1 MRRGRPP
8 LYLLGTGPGRA
19 APKASSDLVPK
30 RYADHGRGMRMK
42 QEELLALMGKMTLK
56 EKIGQLV
63 QLDGGC
69 FGTDAVAVGPRAKL
83 GVTQEDV
90 DVCGSVL
97 NVLGAEEVHRIQDA
111 YLERSRL
118 KIPLVFMADVIYG
131 YQTCYPIPLGLGA
144 TWDPELIREDYA
156 LIAEEAVA
164 DGCMVTFSPPVD
176 VVRDARWGRCLE
188 MPGEDPCL
196 SSRFARAMVEGLHGD
211 GTPERSVASCVKHFA
226 GYGAPEAGREYNT
239 VDMSEWRLRN
249 EYLPPYK
256 AAVDAGCDL
265 VMTSFNTIDGI
276 PATANKWLM
285 DDVLR
290 GEWGFT
296 RPIITDY
303 AAVSELVSHGVA
315 ANKREAARLAM
326 NATVDIDMK
335 TPCYAH
341 ELEGLV
347 ADGEVTTEQV
357 DAACLRV
364 LELKNRLGLFE
375 DPYRTCS
382 PARRAEVTCT
392 PERLE
397 SARKTCGEALVLLK
411 NEGGVLPLNAGEG
424 GPRVALVG
432 PYANSKDVIGMWAI
446 HADKSHSVTLAQA
459 FEEVLGPER
468 FAWARGCET
477 LDDYSELGEFGKYVG
492 AGSGL
497 GSMANGEKL
506 DGAALEAEALEVAAG
521 ADVVVM
527 ALGEHM
533 LQSGEGGAR
542 TDITLPAPQ
551 KRLLKRVRELGK
563 PVVLVLFNGRPLALT
578 DVLDD
583 CDAVL
588 EAWFPGTAAGRAVAD
603 VLFGDVNPSGRLTV
617 SFPHNVGQEPLYYAQ
632 FSTGRP
638 AKGSTHSGRFVSRY
652 MDAPNEA
659 LFPFGY
665 GLSYHTARY
674 EGLRLSANTLRAGE
688 KLRVSVDVTNESQ
701 VAGTEVVQLYVHDVA
716 ASRVRPMLELRD
728 FKRVGLEAGQTR
740 TVEFEL
746 GEEALRFWTR
756 EHGWASEPGAF
767 EVFVGPN
774 SRDLL
779 AAGFELA

>member
-1 MRRGRPP
+1 MTQDE
-8 LYLLGTGPGRA
+8 LDDLLGR
-19 APKASSDLVPK
+19 
-30 RYADHGRGMRMK
+30 
-42 QEELLALMGKMTLK
+42 MTLR

-144 TWDPELIREDYA
+144 TWDPELIREDYRF
-156 LIAEEAVA
+156 IAEEAVA

-188 MPGEDPCL
+188 MPGEDPYL
-196 SSRFARAMVEGLHGD
+196 SSRFARAMVEGFKGD
-211 GTPERSVASCVKHFA
+211 GTPQKSIASCVKHFA

-249 EYLPPYK
+249 EYLPPYR
-256 AAVDAGCDL
+256 AAVEAGCDL

-276 PATANKWLM
+276 PATANRWLM
-285 DDVLR
+285 HDVLR
-290 GEWGFT
+290 DEWGFDG
-296 RPIITDY
+296 PIITDY
-303 AAVSELVSHGVA
+303 AAIDELRAHGVA
-315 ANKREAARLAM
+315 ANRREAAKLAM
-326 NATVDIDMK
+326 DATVDIDMK

-347 ADGEVTTEQV
+347 EAGEVSVEAI
-357 DAACLRV
+357 DAACMRV
-364 LELKNRLGLFE
+364 LALKNKLGLFE

-382 PARRAEVTCT
+382 PARVAEVTCT
-392 PERLE
+392 SERLA
-397 SARKTCGEALVLLK
+397 SARKTADEALVLLK
-411 NEGGVLPLNAGEG
+411 NEGGLLPFATGEEA
-424 GPRVALVG
+424 PRVALIG
-432 PYANSKDVIGMWAI
+432 PYANSRDVIGMWAI
-446 HADKSHSVTLAQA
+446 HADKSHSVTLAEA
-459 FEEVLGPER
+459 FAEVLSEDG
-468 FAWARGCET
+468 FAWAEGCPT
-477 LDDYSELGEFGKYVG
+477 LDDYSELGEFGKIPAF
-492 AGSGL
+492 AGSGA
-497 GSMANGEKL
+497 GDVDA
-506 DGAALEAEALEVAAG
+506 AALEAEALAIATES
-521 ADVVVM
+521 DVVVM

-551 KRLLKRVRELGK
+551 KRLLKRIRALGK

-578 DVLDD
+578 DVIDD
-583 CDAVL
+583 CDAIV
-588 EAWFPGTAAGRAVAD
+588 EAWFPGTAGGRAVAD
-603 VLFGDVNPSGRLTV
+603 VLFGAVNPAGRLTV

-638 AKGSTHSGRFVSRY
+638 AATSTHSGRFVSRY
-652 MDAPNEA
+652 MDCPNGA

-674 EGLRLSANTLRAGE
+674 ENLRLSAGELAAGGAIE
-688 KLRVSVDVTNESQ
+688 VSIDVVNEGD
-701 VAGTEVVQLYVHDVA
+701 VAGTEVVQLYIHDKVA
-716 ASRVRPMLELRD
+716 TRVRPLLELRD
-728 FKRVGLEAGQTR
+728 FERVELAPGEHR
-740 TVEFEL
+740 TVTFTL
-746 GEEALRFWTR
+746 REEDLRFWTP

-767 EVFVGPN
+767 EVLVGPN
-774 SRDLL
+774 SRDV
-779 AAGFELA
+779 AGVEFELV

>member
-1 MRRGRPP
+1 MPTKEGN
-8 LYLLGTGPGRA
+8 T
-19 APKASSDLVPK
+19 
-30 RYADHGRGMRMK
+30 RMK

-111 YLERSRL
+111 YLQRSRL

-144 TWDPELIREDYA
+144 TWDPELIRDDYA

-188 MPGEDPCL
+188 MPGEDPYL
-196 SSRFARAMVEGLHGD
+196 SSCFAQAMVEGLHGD
-211 GTPERSVASCVKHFA
+211 GSPERSVASCVKHFA

-285 DDVLR
+285 DEVLR

-296 RPIITDY
+296 GPVITDY
-303 AAVSELVSHGVA
+303 AAVAELVAHGIA

-326 NATVDIDMK
+326 KATVDIDMK

-347 ADGEVTTEQV
+347 ADGEVSVEQV

-382 PARRAEVTCT
+382 PARREEVTCT
-392 PERLE
+392 PERLA
-397 SARKTCGEALVLLK
+397 SARKTCGEAIVLLK
-411 NEGGVLPLNAGEG
+411 NEGGALPLDAGEG
-424 GPRVALVG
+424 GPRVALIG
-432 PYANSKDVIGMWAI
+432 PYANSRDVIGMWAI

-459 FEEVLGPER
+459 FEEILGPER
-468 FAWARGCET
+468 FGWARGCET

-492 AGSGL
+492 AASGL
-497 GSMANGEKL
+497 GAMAAGEQL
-506 DGAALEAEALEVAAG
+506 DAGALEAEALELAVRS
-521 ADVVVM
+521 DVVVM

-551 KRLLKRVRELGK
+551 KRLLKRVRGLGK
-563 PVVLVLFNGRPLALT
+563 PVVLVLFGGRPLALA

-603 VLFGDVNPSGRLTV
+603 VVFGGVNPSGRLTV

-632 FSTGRP
+632 FPTGRP

-674 EGLRLSANTLRAGE
+674 ENLRVSGEALRAGE
-688 KLRVSVDVTNESQ
+688 KLRVFVDVVNESQ

-728 FKRVGLEAGQTR
+728 FRRVELGAGEAR

-746 GEEALRFWTR
+746 GEEKLRFWTR

-767 EVFVGPN
+767 EVLVGPN

-779 AAGFELA
+779 CAGFELV

>member
-1 MRRGRPP
+1 MKQSE
-8 LYLLGTGPGRA
+8 LVDLLGR
-19 APKASSDLVPK
+19 
-30 RYADHGRGMRMK
+30 
-42 QEELLALMGKMTLK
+42 MTLR

-144 TWDPELIREDYA
+144 TWDPELIREDYN

-188 MPGEDPCL
+188 MPGEDPYL
-196 SSRFARAMVEGLHGD
+196 SSRFARAMVEGFKGD
-211 GTPERSVASCVKHFA
+211 GTPQKSLASCVKHFA

-249 EYLPPYK
+249 EYLPPYR
-256 AAVDAGCDL
+256 AAVEAGCDL

-276 PATANKWLM
+276 PATANRWLM
-285 DDVLR
+285 HDVLR
-290 GEWGFT
+290 DEWGFDG
-296 RPIITDY
+296 PIITDY
-303 AAVSELVSHGVA
+303 AAIDELRAHGVA
-315 ANKREAARLAM
+315 ANRREAAKLAM

-341 ELEGLV
+341 ELEALIET
-347 ADGEVTTEQV
+347 GEVSLEQI
-357 DAACLRV
+357 DTACMRV

-382 PARRAEVTCT
+382 PERRTEVTCT

-397 SARKTCGEALVLLK
+397 SARKTCDEALVLLK
-411 NEGGVLPLNAGEG
+411 NEGGLLPLTTGGNA
-424 GPRVALVG
+424 PRVALIG
-432 PYANSKDVIGMWAI
+432 PYANSRDIIGMWAI
-446 HADKSHSVTLAQA
+446 HADKTHSVTLAEA
-459 FEEVLGPER
+459 FAEVLGDDG
-468 FAWARGCET
+468 FAWAQGCPT
-477 LDDYSELGEFGKYVG
+477 LDDYSELGEFGKIPAFG
-492 AGSGL
+492 APTGEGADL
-497 GSMANGEKL
+497 ETMA
-506 DGAALEAEALEVAAG
+506 AEALELAASS
-521 ADVVVM
+521 DVVVM

-542 TDITLPAPQ
+542 TDITIPAPQ
-551 KRLLKRVRELGK
+551 KRLLKRVRALGK

-578 DVLDD
+578 DVIDD
-583 CDAVL
+583 CDAIV
-588 EAWFPGTAAGRAVAD
+588 EAWFPGTAGGRSVAD
-603 VLFGDVNPSGRLTV
+603 VLFGTVNPSGRLTV

-638 AKGSTHSGRFVSRY
+638 AKTSAHSGRFVSRY
-652 MDAPNEA
+652 MDCPNDA
-659 LFPFGY
+659 MFPFGY

-674 EGLRLSANTLRAGE
+674 DNLRLSADELTADGVIE
-688 KLRVSVDVTNESQ
+688 VSIDVTNEGDI
-701 VAGTEVVQLYVHDVA
+701 AGTEVVQLYIHDKVA
-716 ASRVRPMLELRD
+716 TRVRPMLELRD
-728 FKRVGLEAGQTR
+728 FARVELAPRERR
-740 TVEFEL
+740 TVTFIL
-746 GEEALRFWTR
+746 REEALRFWTP

-767 EVFVGPN
+767 EVMAGPN

-779 AAGFELA
+779 VGEFELV

>member
-1 MRRGRPP
+1 MPTKEGN
-8 LYLLGTGPGRA
+8 T
-19 APKASSDLVPK
+19 
-30 RYADHGRGMRMK
+30 RMK

-111 YLERSRL
+111 YLQRSRL

-144 TWDPELIREDYA
+144 TWDPELIRDDYA

-188 MPGEDPCL
+188 MPGEDPYL
-196 SSRFARAMVEGLHGD
+196 SSCFAQAMVEGLHGD
-211 GTPERSVASCVKHFA
+211 GSPERSVASCVKHFA

-285 DDVLR
+285 DEVLR

-296 RPIITDY
+296 GPVITDY
-303 AAVSELVSHGVA
+303 AAVAELIAHGIA

-347 ADGEVTTEQV
+347 ADGEVSVEQV

-364 LELKNRLGLFE
+364 LELKNSLGLFE

-382 PARRAEVTCT
+382 PARREEVTCT
-392 PERLE
+392 PERLA
-397 SARKTCGEALVLLK
+397 SARKTCGEAIVLLK
-411 NEGGVLPLNAGEG
+411 NEDGALPLDAGEG
-424 GPRVALVG
+424 GPRVALIG
-432 PYANSKDVIGMWAI
+432 PYANSRDVIGMWAI

-459 FEEVLGPER
+459 FEEILGPER
-468 FAWARGCET
+468 FGWARGCET

-492 AGSGL
+492 AASGL
-497 GSMANGEKL
+497 GAMAAGEQL
-506 DGAALEAEALEVAAG
+506 DAGALEAEALELAARS
-521 ADVVVM
+521 DVVVM

-551 KRLLKRVRELGK
+551 KRLLKRVRGLGK
-563 PVVLVLFNGRPLALT
+563 PVVLVLFNGRPLALA

-603 VLFGDVNPSGRLTV
+603 VVFGGVNPSGRLTV

-632 FSTGRP
+632 FPTGRP

-674 EGLRLSANTLRAGE
+674 ENLRVSGEALRAGE
-688 KLRVSVDVTNESQ
+688 KLRVFVDVVNESQ

-728 FKRVGLEAGQTR
+728 FRRVELGAGEAR

-746 GEEALRFWTR
+746 GEEKLRFWTR

-767 EVFVGPN
+767 EVLVGPN

-779 AAGFELA
+779 CAGFELV

>member
-1 MRRGRPP
+1 MNHE
-8 LYLLGTGPGRA
+8 
-19 APKASSDLVPK
+19 D
-30 RYADHGRGMRMK
+30 
-42 QEELLALMGKMTLK
+42 LLALLGKMTLK
-56 EKIGQLV
+56 EKVGQLV

-69 FGTDAVAVGPRAKL
+69 FGAGDMSTGPREKL

-97 NVLGAEEVHRIQDA
+97 NVLGAEEVRRIQDT

-144 TWDPELIREDYA
+144 TWDPDLIRDDYR
-156 LIAEEAVA
+156 LIAGEAVA

-188 MPGEDPCL
+188 MPGEDPYL
-196 SSRFARAMVEGLHGD
+196 SSRFATAMVEGFHGD
-211 GTPERSVASCVKHFA
+211 GAPERSIACCVKHFA

-239 VDMSEWRLRN
+239 VDMSEWRFRN
-249 EYLPPYK
+249 EYLAPYK
-256 AAVDAGCDL
+256 AAVDAGCEL
-265 VMTSFNTIDGI
+265 VMTSFNTVEGI

-290 GEWGFT
+290 GEWGFDG
-296 RPIITDY
+296 PVITDY
-303 AAVSELVSHGVA
+303 AAVAELIGHGVA
-315 ANKREAARLAM
+315 ANAREATRLAM

-347 ADGEVTTEQV
+347 ADGEVSMEQV

-364 LELKNRLGLFE
+364 LELKNKLGLFE
-375 DPYRTCS
+375 NPYRTCS
-382 PARRAEVTCT
+382 PERRVEVTCS
-392 PERLE
+392 PERLA

-411 NEGGVLPLNAGEG
+411 NEGDVLPLDAGED
-424 GPRVALVG
+424 GPRVALIG
-432 PYANSKDVIGMWAI
+432 PYANSRDIIGMWAI
-446 HADKSHSVTLAQA
+446 HADKSRSVTLADA

-468 FAWARGCET
+468 FGWAKGCET
-477 LDDYSELGEFGKYVG
+477 LDDYSELGDFGKYVG
-492 AGSGL
+492 ITSGVD
-497 GSMANGEKL
+497 
-506 DGAALEAEALEVAAG
+506 DGPSADELETEALALAAA

-551 KRLLKRVRELGK
+551 KRLLARVRELGK

-588 EAWFPGTAAGRAVAD
+588 EAWFPGTAGGRAVAD

-638 AKGSTHSGRFVSRY
+638 AKGSAHSGRFVSRY

-674 EGLRLSANTLRAGE
+674 ENLCVGTGSLRAGE

-701 VAGTEVVQLYVHDVA
+701 VAGIEVVQLYIHDVA

-728 FKRVGLEAGQTR
+728 FARVELAASETR
-740 TVEFEL
+740 TVEFEI
-746 GEEALRFWTR
+746 GEDQLRFWTP
-756 EHGWASEPGAF
+756 EHAWASEPGSF

-779 AAGFELA
+779 AGSFELI

>member
-1 MRRGRPP
+1 MKPEEV
-8 LYLLGTGPGRA
+8 LELLGR
-19 APKASSDLVPK
+19 
-30 RYADHGRGMRMK
+30 
-42 QEELLALMGKMTLK
+42 MTLK

-69 FGTDAVAVGPRAKL
+69 FGAGDVVSGPRAKL

-131 YQTCYPIPLGLGA
+131 YQTVYPIPLGLGA
-144 TWDPELIREDYA
+144 TWDPDLIREDYA
-156 LIAEEAVA
+156 LVAEEAAA
-164 DGCMVTFSPPVD
+164 DGCMVTFSPAVD
-176 VVRDARWGRCLE
+176 IVRDARWGRCLE
-188 MPGEDPCL
+188 MSGEDPCL
-196 SSRFARAMVEGLHGD
+196 TSRFAKAMVEGFHGD
-211 GTPERSVASCVKHFA
+211 GTPARSVASCVKHFA

-239 VDMSEWRLRN
+239 VDMSEWRFRN

-256 AAVDAGCDL
+256 AAVDAGADL
-265 VMTSFNTIDGI
+265 VMTSFNTIDGV

-285 DDVLR
+285 DDLLR
-290 GEWGFT
+290 GEWGFDG
-296 RPIITDY
+296 PVITDY
-303 AAVSELVSHGVA
+303 AAVAELIGHGVA
-315 ANKREAARLAM
+315 ADAREATRLAM
-326 NATVDIDMK
+326 GATVDIDMK
-335 TPCYAH
+335 TACYAH

-347 ADGEVTTEQV
+347 ADGVVSVEQV

-364 LELKNRLGLFE
+364 LTLKNRLGLFE
-375 DPYRTCS
+375 DPYRGCS
-382 PARRAEVTCT
+382 AERREEVTCT
-392 PERLE
+392 PDRLA

-411 NEGGVLPLNAGEG
+411 NEGGVLPLSKEAGS
-424 GPRVALVG
+424 PRVALIG
-432 PYANSKDVIGMWAI
+432 PYANSRDIIGMWAI
-446 HADKSHSVTLAQA
+446 HADKSRSVTLAEA
-459 FEEVLGPER
+459 FEEVLGADG
-468 FAWARGCET
+468 FGWAQGCKM

-492 AGSGL
+492 VAAGFGA
-497 GSMANGEKL
+497 GADGGEKPSADEL
-506 DGAALEAEALEVAAG
+506 LAEALELAERS
-521 ADVVVM
+521 DVVVM

-563 PVVLVLFNGRPLALT
+563 PVALVLFNGRPLALT
-578 DVLDD
+578 DVADD
-583 CDAVL
+583 CDAIL
-588 EAWFPGTAAGRAVAD
+588 EAWFPGTAGGRAVAD

-674 EGLRLSANTLRAGE
+674 EGLRLGSDVLHAGE
-688 KLRVSVDVTNESQ
+688 KLAVSVDVVNESQ
-701 VAGTEVVQLYVHDVA
+701 VAGTEVVQLYIHDLF
-716 ASRVRPMLELRD
+716 ASRVRPVLELRD
-728 FKRVGLEAGQTR
+728 FRRVELAPGEKK
-740 TVEFEL
+740 TVGFEL
-746 GEEALRFWTR
+746 CEEQLRFWTR
-756 EHGWASEPGAF
+756 EHGWASEPGRF
-767 EVFVGPN
+767 EVLVGPN

-779 AAGFELA
+779 SAGFELV

>member
-1 MRRGRPP
+1 MRDDEV
-8 LYLLGTGPGRA
+8 LDLLG
-19 APKASSDLVPK
+19 
-30 RYADHGRGMRMK
+30 
-42 QEELLALMGKMTLK
+42 QMTLK

-111 YLERSRL
+111 YLARSRL

-144 TWDPELIREDYA
+144 TWDPDLICEDYK

-188 MPGEDPCL
+188 MPGEDPVL
-196 SSRFARAMVEGLHGD
+196 SSRFAEAMVEGFKGD
-211 GTPERSVASCVKHFA
+211 GSPRGSIASCVKHYA

-290 GEWGFT
+290 GEWGFDG
-296 RPIITDY
+296 PIITDY
-303 AAVSELVSHGVA
+303 AAVSELIGHGVA
-315 ANKREAARLAM
+315 ANQREAAKLAM
-326 NATVDIDMK
+326 DATVDIDMK

-341 ELEGLV
+341 ELGGLV
-347 ADGEVTTEQV
+347 ADGEISIEQI

-364 LELKNRLGLFE
+364 LRLKNKLGLFE

-382 PARRAEVTCT
+382 PERRNAVTCS

-397 SARKTCGEALVLLK
+397 SARKTCDEALVLLK
-411 NEGGVLPLNAGEG
+411 NEDGMLPLAAGALA
-424 GPRVALVG
+424 PRVALIG
-432 PYANSKDVIGMWAI
+432 PYANSRDIIGMWAI
-446 HADKSHSVTLAQA
+446 HADKSHSVTLAEA
-459 FEEVLGPER
+459 FAEVLGEDG
-468 FAWARGCET
+468 FAWAQGCNM
-477 LDDYSELGEFGKYVG
+477 LDDYSELGEFGKIPAFGV
-492 AGSGL
+492 
-497 GSMANGEKL
+497 
-506 DGAALEAEALEVAAG
+506 AADDSDPKKLEAEALELAA
-521 ADVVVM
+521 ASDVVVM

-542 TDITLPAPQ
+542 TDITIPTPQ
-551 KRLLKRVRELGK
+551 KRLLKKVRALGK

-578 DVLDD
+578 DILDD
-583 CDAVL
+583 CDAIL
-588 EAWFPGTAAGRAVAD
+588 EAWFPGTAGGRSVAD
-603 VLFGDVNPSGRLTV
+603 VLFGKVNPSGRLTV
-617 SFPHNVGQEPLYYAQ
+617 SFPYNVGQEPLYYAQ
-632 FSTGRP
+632 FSTGRC
-638 AKGSTHSGRFVSRY
+638 AKTSIHSGRFVSRY
-652 MDAPNEA
+652 MDCPNGA

-665 GLSYHTARY
+665 GLSYHKARY
-674 EGLRLSANTLRAGE
+674 ENLRLSSTRMVAGE
-688 KLRVSVDVTNESQ
+688 RLLVSIDVENESE
-701 VAGTEVVQLYVHDVA
+701 VAGVETVQLYIHDKVGT
-716 ASRVRPMLELRD
+716 RVRPLLELRD
-728 FKRVGLEAGQTR
+728 FKRVSLSTHER
-740 TVEFEL
+740 KTVEFEL
-746 GEEALRFWTR
+746 GEEQLRSWTP
-756 EHGWASEPGAF
+756 EHAWASEPGEF

-774 SRDLL
+774 SEELL
-779 AAGFELA
+779 GAEFQLVD

>member
-1 MRRGRPP
+1 
-8 LYLLGTGPGRA
+8 
-19 APKASSDLVPK
+19 
-30 RYADHGRGMRMK
+30 MK
-42 QEELLALMGKMTLK
+42 HEELLALMGEMTLK

-69 FGTDAVAVGPRAKL
+69 FGAGDMSTGPRQKL

-144 TWDPELIREDYA
+144 TWDPDLIRDDYR

-188 MPGEDPCL
+188 MPGEDPYL
-196 SSRFARAMVEGLHGD
+196 SSRFAKAMVEGFAGD
-211 GTPERSVASCVKHFA
+211 GTPERSIASCVKHFA

-239 VDMSEWRLRN
+239 VDMSEWRFRN
-249 EYLPPYK
+249 EYLPPYR

-265 VMTSFNTIDGI
+265 VMTSFNTVEGI
-276 PATANKWLM
+276 PATANKRLM
-285 DDVLR
+285 DDLLR
-290 GEWGFT
+290 GEWGFNG
-296 RPIITDY
+296 PIITDY
-303 AAVSELVSHGVA
+303 AAVSELIGHGVA
-315 ANKREAARLAM
+315 ANNREAARLAM

-347 ADGEVTTEQV
+347 ADGEISTEQI

-364 LELKNRLGLFE
+364 LELKNKLGLFE
-375 DPYRTCS
+375 DPYRSCS
-382 PARRAEVTCT
+382 PERRAEVTCT
-392 PERLE
+392 PERLQ

-411 NEGGVLPLNAGEG
+411 NEGGVLPLAKGEG
-424 GPRVALVG
+424 VPRVALIG

-446 HADKSHSVTLAQA
+446 HADKSHSVTLAEA
-459 FEEVLGPER
+459 FEEVLGAER
-468 FAWARGCET
+468 FGWAQGCET
-477 LDDYSELGEFGKYVG
+477 LDDYSVLGEFGKYVG
-492 AGSGL
+492 L
-497 GSMANGEKL
+497 NNGADDAEKP
-506 DGAALEAEALEVAAG
+506 DAEALEAEALELAACS
-521 ADVVVM
+521 DIVVM

-551 KRLLKRVRELGK
+551 KRLLVRVRELGK

-588 EAWFPGTAAGRAVAD
+588 EAWFPGTAGGRAVAD
-603 VLFGDVNPSGRLTV
+603 VVFGDVNPSGRLTV

-674 EGLRLSANTLRAGE
+674 ESLSVGEGPLRAGE
-688 KLRVSVDVTNESQ
+688 KLRVSVEVTNESQ
-701 VAGTEVVQLYVHDVA
+701 VAGVETVQLYIHDVV

-728 FKRVGLEAGQTR
+728 FARVELAAGERR
-740 TVEFEL
+740 TVEFEV
-746 GEEALRFWTR
+746 GEEQLRFWTP

-779 AAGFELA
+779 RGEFELA

>member
-1 MRRGRPP
+1 
-8 LYLLGTGPGRA
+8 
-19 APKASSDLVPK
+19 
-30 RYADHGRGMRMK
+30 MK

-111 YLERSRL
+111 YLQRSRL

-144 TWDPELIREDYA
+144 TWDPELIRDDYA

-188 MPGEDPCL
+188 MPGEDPYL
-196 SSRFARAMVEGLHGD
+196 SSCFAQAMVEGLHGD
-211 GTPERSVASCVKHFA
+211 GSPERSVASCVKHFA

-285 DDVLR
+285 DEVLR

-296 RPIITDY
+296 GPVITDY
-303 AAVSELVSHGVA
+303 AAVAELVAHGIA

-326 NATVDIDMK
+326 KATVDIDMK

-347 ADGEVTTEQV
+347 ADGEVSVEQV

-382 PARRAEVTCT
+382 PARREEVTCT
-392 PERLE
+392 PERLA
-397 SARKTCGEALVLLK
+397 SARKTCGEAIVLLK
-411 NEGGVLPLNAGEG
+411 NEGGALPLDAGEG
-424 GPRVALVG
+424 GPRVALIG
-432 PYANSKDVIGMWAI
+432 PYANSRDVIGMWAI

-459 FEEVLGPER
+459 FEEILGPER
-468 FAWARGCET
+468 FGWARGCET

-492 AGSGL
+492 AASGL
-497 GSMANGEKL
+497 GAMAAGEQL
-506 DGAALEAEALEVAAG
+506 DAGALEAEALELAVRS
-521 ADVVVM
+521 DVVVM

-551 KRLLKRVRELGK
+551 KRLLKRVRGLGK
-563 PVVLVLFNGRPLALT
+563 PVVLVLFGGRPLALA

-603 VLFGDVNPSGRLTV
+603 VVFGGVNPSGRLTV

-632 FSTGRP
+632 FPTGRP

-674 EGLRLSANTLRAGE
+674 ENLRVSGEALRAGE
-688 KLRVSVDVTNESQ
+688 KLRVFVDVVNESQ

-728 FKRVGLEAGQTR
+728 FRRVELGAGEAR

-746 GEEALRFWTR
+746 GEEKLRFWTR

-767 EVFVGPN
+767 EVLVGPN

-779 AAGFELA
+779 CAGFELV